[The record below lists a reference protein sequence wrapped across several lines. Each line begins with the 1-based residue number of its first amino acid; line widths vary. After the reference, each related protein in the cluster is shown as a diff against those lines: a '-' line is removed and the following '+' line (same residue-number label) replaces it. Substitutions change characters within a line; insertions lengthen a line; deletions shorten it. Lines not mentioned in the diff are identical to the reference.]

1 MASKV
6 QRIQQSGNL
15 KVFVKD
21 GLSYLQGLLLE
32 TLSHLKRRHYCES
45 IIETDNNRHSQHT
58 SRWFL
63 FLKAT
68 DTVRREH
75 IREEDREMVSPLLQI
90 VLPFATTLLV
100 GGIDLNKVFIE
111 VDPTEVEGNKG
122 DVLLNVRS
130 DQVAAGGN
138 LNGMGEE
145 IVGWL
150 SLPKNTWIR
159 VGNKMFYLLKDTE
172 ERQKNGRILILK
184 KRDSYNMEGKNYN
197 MKYMENNYIRILK
210 NYNMDGKIRI
220 LKKQDNFNMDGK
232 IRILKKRDN
241 VNMEDMENNFIR
253 ILKNGMIST

>member
-1 MASKV
+1 MA
-6 QRIQQSGNL
+6 QS
-15 KVFVKD
+15 
-21 GLSYLQGLLLE
+21 
-32 TLSHLKRRHYCES
+32 
-45 IIETDNNRHSQHT
+45 
-58 SRWFL
+58 
-63 FLKAT
+63 A
-68 DTVRREH
+68 
-75 IREEDREMVSPLLQI
+75 
-90 VLPFATTLLV
+90 
-100 GGIDLNKVFIE
+100 
-111 VDPTEVEGNKG
+111 
-122 DVLLNVRS
+122 
-130 DQVAAGGN
+130 
-138 LNGMGEE
+138 
-145 IVGWL
+145 
-150 SLPKNTWIR
+150 KNTWIR